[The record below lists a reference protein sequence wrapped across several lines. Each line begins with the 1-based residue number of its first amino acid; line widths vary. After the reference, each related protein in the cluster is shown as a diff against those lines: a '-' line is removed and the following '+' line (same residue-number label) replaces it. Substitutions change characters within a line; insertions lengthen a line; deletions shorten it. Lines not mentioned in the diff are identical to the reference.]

1 MIILTAG
8 HTGAGTGAQCIT
20 TQFDEGAENIW
31 LRNRVAEILTNKYG
45 LVVLVDDDKA
55 SLKLLVKELSRD
67 TACRVLSV
75 NRPNE
80 RLKPIPISADTIEIT
95 LSRDAACCVR
105 STSGSKNNPT
115 SVEIQRALL
124 TKSNSE
130 SLNPNG
136 KKSFQSVLSVG
147 EKNNSEG
154 VKSVDH
160 RPLNRRSLS
169 LGEKLTDNTEEIK
182 TCLLGRDFA
191 QQKQDH
197 YVKEKSSY
205 VFLSKNTT
213 SKANPTVDDIII
225 DIHFNAHT
233 NPQARGTEAIVSD
246 DATTM
251 ELRFASRLAH
261 ATADVLNIPLRSI
274 KSESETP
281 HRRLAMLHL
290 TPQSIILEICFCTS
304 PEDVAQYRQHR
315 EQLANALAHHIAE
328 LLQTHL

>member
-1 MIILTAG
+1 MDIVGEFLDKYLYNRAVGAAYPAKYDSIRLQITDNNQQDSLCSLVLSPTDDTDCSDSNSSFSSIRSLTSSKIARRIDTDYNAG
-8 HTGAGTGAQCIT
+8 
-20 TQFDEGAENIW
+20 
-31 LRNRVAEILTNKYG
+31 
-45 LVVLVDDDKA
+45 KA
-55 SLKLLVKELSRD
+55 SASSVSSVREKESSVRD
-67 TACRVLSV
+67 KS
-75 NRPNE
+75 N
-80 RLKPIPISADTIEIT
+80 S
-95 LSRDAACCVR
+95 DA
-105 STSGSKNNPT
+105 KK

-130 SLNPNG
+130 SSNPNG

-169 LGEKLTDNTEEIK
+169 LW
-182 TCLLGRDFA
+182 R
-191 QQKQDH
+191 
-197 YVKEKSSY
+197 
-205 VFLSKNTT
+205 KN
-213 SKANPTVDDIII
+213 VDDFVI

-233 NPQARGTEAIVSD
+233 NPQARGAEAIVSD

-251 ELRFASRLAH
+251 ELRFASRLTH
-261 ATADVLNIPLRSI
+261 TIADALNIPLRSI

-315 EQLANALAHHIAE
+315 EHIATTLAHHIAE

>member
-1 MIILTAG
+1 MKTKLLILIFSFLILTAC
-8 HTGAGTGAQCIT
+8 GTSKPIATVHHERIE
-20 TQFDEGAENIW
+20 TQ
-31 LRNRVAEILTNKYG
+31 LQ
-45 LVVLVDDDKA
+45 
-55 SLKLLVKELSRD
+55 
-67 TACRVLSV
+67 
-75 NRPNE
+75 
-80 RLKPIPISADTIEIT
+80 PIPISADTIEIT
-95 LSRDAACCVR
+95 LHSRDAACCVR
-105 STSGSKNNPT
+105 SPQRSKNNPT
-115 SVEIQRALL
+115 SVEIQRAFL

-136 KKSFQSVLSVG
+136 KKSFQSVSSVG

-169 LGEKLTDNTEEIK
+169 LW
-182 TCLLGRDFA
+182 R
-191 QQKQDH
+191 
-197 YVKEKSSY
+197 
-205 VFLSKNTT
+205 KN
-213 SKANPTVDDIII
+213 VDDFII

-246 DATTM
+246 DTTTM
-251 ELRFASRLAH
+251 ELRFASRLTH
-261 ATADVLNIPLRSI
+261 ATADALNIPLRSI
-274 KSESETP
+274 KSESQTP

-315 EQLANALAHHIAE
+315 EHIATTLAHHIAE

>member
-8 HTGAGTGAQCIT
+8 HTGAHTGAQCTI

-31 LRNRVAEILTNKYG
+31 LRNRIAEILTNKYN
-45 LVVLVDDDKA
+45 LIVLIDNDHA
-55 SLKLLVKELSRD
+55 SLQLLTKALTQVGTHGS
-67 TACRVLSV
+67 CVLSV

-80 RLKPIPISADTIEIT
+80 KLKPIPISADTIEIT
-95 LSRDAACCVR
+95 LHSRDAACCVR
-105 STSGSKNNPT
+105 SPQSSKNNVT

-130 SLNPNG
+130 SLNPT
-136 KKSFQSVLSVG
+136 Q
-147 EKNNSEG
+147 
-154 VKSVDH
+154 
-160 RPLNRRSLS
+160 RSLS
-169 LGEKLTDNTEEIK
+169 LWREN
-182 TCLLGRDFA
+182 
-191 QQKQDH
+191 
-197 YVKEKSSY
+197 
-205 VFLSKNTT
+205 
-213 SKANPTVDDIII
+213 VDDFVI
-225 DIHFNAHT
+225 DIHFNAHP

-246 DATTM
+246 DATTL

-261 ATADVLNIPLRSI
+261 VTAEALEIPLRCI
-274 KSESETP
+274 KSESQTP

-304 PEDVAQYRQHR
+304 PEDVAQYRKHQ

>member
-31 LRNRVAEILTNKYG
+31 LRNRIAEILTNKYG
-45 LVVLVDDDKA
+45 LVVLMDDDKA

-75 NRPNE
+75 NRPTNNQSNE
-80 RLKPIPISADTIEIT
+80 RTDARQDTA
-95 LSRDAACCVR
+95 RRV
-105 STSGSKNNPT
+105 PT
-115 SVEIQRALL
+115 S
-124 TKSNSE
+124 
-130 SLNPNG
+130 
-136 KKSFQSVLSVG
+136 
-147 EKNNSEG
+147 
-154 VKSVDH
+154 D
-160 RPLNRRSLS
+160 
-169 LGEKLTDNTEEIK
+169 
-182 TCLLGRDFA
+182 DF
-191 QQKQDH
+191 
-197 YVKEKSSY
+197 V
-205 VFLSKNTT
+205 
-213 SKANPTVDDIII
+213 I

-274 KSESETP
+274 KSESQTP

-304 PEDVAQYRQHR
+304 PEDVAQYRKHR

>member
-8 HTGAGTGAQCIT
+8 HTGANSGAQCAET
-20 TQFDEGAENIW
+20 HFDEGAENIW
-31 LRNRVAEILTNKYG
+31 LRNRIAENLTNKYN
-45 LVVLVDDDKA
+45 LIVLIDNNHA
-55 SLKLLVKELSRD
+55 SLQLLTKELSRD

-95 LSRDAACCVR
+95 LHSRDAACCVR
-105 STSGSKNNPT
+105 SPQRSKNNPISVEIQRAFLT
-115 SVEIQRALL
+115 KSNSESLNPNGKKSFQSVSSVGEKSNLDAKKSVEIQRALL

-130 SLNPNG
+130 SSNPNG

-169 LGEKLTDNTEEIK
+169 LW
-182 TCLLGRDFA
+182 R
-191 QQKQDH
+191 
-197 YVKEKSSY
+197 
-205 VFLSKNTT
+205 KN
-213 SKANPTVDDIII
+213 VDDFVI

-246 DATTM
+246 DATTL

-261 ATADVLNIPLRSI
+261 ATADVLNIPLRCI
-274 KSESETP
+274 KSESQTP
-281 HRRLAMLHL
+281 HHRLAMLHL
-290 TPQSIILEICFCTS
+290 TPQSIILEVCFCTS

-315 EQLANALAHHIAE
+315 ELLAETLAKNIAE
-328 LLQTHL
+328 IISF

>member
-8 HTGAGTGAQCIT
+8 HTGPNSGAQCT
-20 TQFDEGAENIW
+20 ETHFDEGAENIW
-31 LRNRVAEILTNKYG
+31 LRNRIAEILTNKYN
-45 LVVLVDDDKA
+45 LIVLIDNDHA
-55 SLKLLVKELSRD
+55 SLQLLTIELSRD

-75 NRPNE
+75 ARPNE
-80 RLKPIPISADTIEIT
+80 RLKLIPISADTIEIT
-95 LSRDAACCVR
+95 LHSRDAACCVR
-105 STSGSKNNPT
+105 SPQRSKNNTT

-246 DATTM
+246 DATTL

-261 ATADVLNIPLRSI
+261 VTADALDIPLRCI
-274 KSESETP
+274 KSESQTP

-315 EQLANALAHHIAE
+315 EQLAETLALNIAE
-328 LLQTHL
+328 IISF

>member
-8 HTGAGTGAQCIT
+8 HTGANSGAQCAET
-20 TQFDEGAENIW
+20 HFDEGAENIW
-31 LRNRVAEILTNKYG
+31 LRNRIAEILTNKYN
-45 LVVLVDDDKA
+45 LIVLIDNDHA
-55 SLKLLVKELSRD
+55 SLQLLTKELSRD

-75 NRPNE
+75 ARPNE

-95 LSRDAACCVR
+95 LHSRDAACCVR
-105 STSGSKNNPT
+105 SPQRSKNNPT
-115 SVEIQRALL
+115 SVEIQRAFL

-225 DIHFNAHT
+225 DIHFNAHS

-246 DATTM
+246 DTTTM

-274 KSESETP
+274 KSESQTP

-290 TPQSIILEICFCTS
+290 TPQSIILEVCFCTS
-304 PEDVAQYRQHR
+304 PEDVDAYRKHR
-315 EQLANALAHHIAE
+315 ELLAETLALNIAE
-328 LLQTHL
+328 IISF

>member
-8 HTGAGTGAQCIT
+8 HTGAGTGAQCAET
-20 TQFDEGAENIW
+20 HFDEGAENIW
-31 LRNRVAEILTNKYG
+31 LRNRIAEILTNKYG
-45 LVVLVDDDKA
+45 LVVLVDDDRA
-55 SLKLLVKELSRD
+55 SLKLLVKALSED
-67 TACRVLSV
+67 L
-75 NRPNE
+75 
-80 RLKPIPISADTIEIT
+80 
-95 LSRDAACCVR
+95 
-105 STSGSKNNPT
+105 
-115 SVEIQRALL
+115 
-124 TKSNSE
+124 
-130 SLNPNG
+130 
-136 KKSFQSVLSVG
+136 
-147 EKNNSEG
+147 
-154 VKSVDH
+154 
-160 RPLNRRSLS
+160 SLS
-169 LGEKLTDNTEEIK
+169 DNILHTERTDNTEEIK
-182 TCLLGRDFA
+182 TCLLGQDFA

-261 ATADVLNIPLRSI
+261 TTAEALEIPLRCI
-274 KSESETP
+274 KSESQTP

-304 PEDVAQYRQHR
+304 PEDVKQYRQHR
-315 EQLANALAHHIAE
+315 EHLATTLAHHIAE
-328 LLQTHL
+328 LLQSHL